1 MIERRDFLRAAIAAM
16 VAAGFDAKAG
26 KTAKQDWSALP
37 DRWAAIERDSGGRL
51 GVALLDSASGQRANW
66 RGDEPFAMCSTFKL
80 LLAAAVLKEV
90 EQGREMLGRR
100 LPVQASDLVQHS
112 PVTEKL
118 VGTDGASV
126 AQLCEATMIISDN
139 AAANLLLPLIGGP
152 DGLTRFVRTLG
163 DNRTRLDRNEPNLNS
178 AIPGD
183 PRDTT
188 TPIAMLH
195 CMQRLLLGNALGEA
209 SREQLLAWLRG
220 NLTGDNRLRAGLP
233 AGWQVGDKTGTSD
246 NGSNGTSND
255 IAIIWP
261 PGRAPLLLTCYL
273 TESPLSSA
281 ARDGVHK
288 AVATAVAQA
297 IAG

>member
-1 MIERRDFLRAAIAAM
+1 MIERRDFLRAAIAAL

-26 KTAKQDWSALP
+26 RTRQQDWSALP
-37 DRWAAIERDSGGRL
+37 DQWAAIERGSGGRL
-51 GVALLDSASGQRANW
+51 GVALLDSGSGQRANW
-66 RGDEPFAMCSTFKL
+66 RGDEPFAMCSTFKF
-80 LLAAAVLKEV
+80 LLAAAVLKQV
-90 EQGREMLGRR
+90 EQGRETLQRR
-100 LPVQASDLVQHS
+100 IPVLASDLVRHS

-118 VGTDGASV
+118 VGSEGASV

-139 AAANLLLPLIGGP
+139 AAANLLLPLVGGP
-152 DGLTRFVRTLG
+152 EGLTRFVRTLG
-163 DNRTRLDRNEPNLNS
+163 DNRTRLDRNEPSLNS

-188 TPIAMLH
+188 TPAAMLH
-195 CMQRLLLGNALGEA
+195 SMQRLLLEDALSET

-220 NLTGDNRLRAGLP
+220 NRTGDHRLRAGLP

-246 NGSNGTSND
+246 NGNNGTSND

-281 ARDGVHK
+281 ARDGIHK

-297 IAG
+297 I